1 MWDLKPLSRFSAPQ
15 FKRYRPKIEM
25 IDAEAKEYLRSVQY
39 GNSSKLSAR
48 KDLHQRFMPRGSDV
62 WDFLWAHYDFSM
74 TTELLEV
81 GCGHGTFWVHESAR
95 PPISASLTL
104 TDFSPG
110 MVEEAR
116 QKLMARGVKASFR
129 EADVENLPFEDGSF
143 DTVLAQ
149 FMLYHAGSK
158 DRALSEIC
166 RVLSPAGWA
175 GIVLNY
181 PDHMQEIDLEM
192 KKIHPNIKNI
202 FDAENFSSM
211 DGIDIFPKYFAHIER
226 HDYEFKMKIN
236 DALAVTRY
244 AQSIV
249 DGQVPV
255 DFWENYFDAVS
266 KVIRQDGAFVATRHT
281 SLFVCSQAGRGL

>member
-1 MWDLKPLSRFSAPQ
+1 
-15 FKRYRPKIEM
+15 M
-25 IDAEAKEYLRSVQY
+25 IDAEAKEYIRNVQY
-39 GNSSKLSAR
+39 GNSGNLSAR
-48 KDLHQRFMPRGSDV
+48 KDLHQRFMPKGSDV
-62 WDFLWAHYDFSM
+62 WDFLWAHYDFSK

-95 PPISASLTL
+95 TPIGANLTL

-116 QKLMARGVKASFR
+116 QKLTARGIQASFL
-129 EADVENLPFEDGSF
+129 EADVENLPFEEDAF
-143 DTVLAQ
+143 DAVLAQ
-149 FMLYHAGSK
+149 FMLYHASSK
-158 DRALSEIC
+158 ERAIAEIC
-166 RVLSPAGWA
+166 RVLRPTGWA

-202 FDAENFSSM
+202 FDAGNFSSVE
-211 DGIDIFPKYFAHIER
+211 GIELFPKHFAHVKR
-226 HDYEFKMKIN
+226 HDYEFKMKVT

-255 DFWENYFDAVS
+255 DFWDNYLDAVS
-266 KVIRQDGAFVATRHT
+266 QVIQRDGAFVATRHT
-281 SLFVCSQAGRGL
+281 SLFVCSQSSWGL